1 MVNSVR
7 KALEQQNAS
16 KDESVVEAGEVKDKV
31 KIKTFQRKKSMRTD
45 MPGLAEQLKVGIDD
59 TIYQGDSHDDVDDV
73 FTENTESL
81 FHGRH
86 YWFKSNDYVK

>member
-1 MVNSVR
+1 MVDSVR

-45 MPGLAEQLKVGIDD
+45 MPGLAEQLKVGRSTLYIMA
-59 TIYQGDSHDDVDDV
+59 ILLIILMMFSPKILQS
-73 FTENTESL
+73 E
-81 FHGRH
+81 FHGRRC
-86 YWFKSNDYVK
+86 WF

>member
-45 MPGLAEQLKVGIDD
+45 MPGLAEQLKVGIDH
-59 TIYQGDSHDDVDDV
+59 TIYQGDSSDDDV
-73 FTENTESL
+73 FTENTFLSG

-86 YWFKSNDYVK
+86 YWFKSNNYVK